1 MPLSPDSRYFYL
13 PQRSTVGAEG
23 EEQFFLARRI
33 IPQADSYGIAQTVRA
48 DKDSRIDWLAAQAI
62 GNPLLYWQICDA
74 NGLTEP
80 ATALQPDGKTIGIPI
95 PRGPGDA

>member
-1 MPLSPDSRYFYL
+1 MPFSPDSRYVNFA
-13 PQRSTVGAEG
+13 QRSRLSADG

-33 IPQADSYGIAQTVRA
+33 IPQADSYAFAQTVRA

-74 NGLTEP
+74 NGVTEP
-80 ATALQPDGKTIGIPI
+80 AAALEPDGKTIGIPI
-95 PRGPGDA
+95 PRGAGDA